1 MQHTGRYHR
10 EKINLDVIYILLTR
24 THTQKKRKK
33 RGRTAAQDVSLGGSP
48 VTPSEP
54 TGNPE
59 EAPTNIT
66 IYMLLYIS
74 AYSIYEFKLK
84 YLGHLSFIYLKRH
97 LHPHNLMMI
106 KLNMIL

>member
-1 MQHTGRYHR
+1 MLYIYPLDSHTH
-10 EKINLDVIYILLTR
+10 K
-24 THTQKKRKK
+24 KKRKK

-74 AYSIYEFKLK
+74 AYPIQV
-84 YLGHLSFIYLKRH
+84 
-97 LHPHNLMMI
+97 
-106 KLNMIL
+106 